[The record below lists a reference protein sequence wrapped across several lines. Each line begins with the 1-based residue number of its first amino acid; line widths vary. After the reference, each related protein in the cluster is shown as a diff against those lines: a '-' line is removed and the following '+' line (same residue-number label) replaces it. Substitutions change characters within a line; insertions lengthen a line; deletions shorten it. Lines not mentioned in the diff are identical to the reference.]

1 MLHIKKNNSLE
12 RKHFVCLKYLV
23 IWARERGIPLD
34 LNPQIWIPKFWI
46 SDPDNL
52 CTYVKSCHIS
62 AIYTSPSIMYS
73 RLCVTRDTSQN
84 MSLGKMAHPTL
95 WSTLILVATGTEK
108 ISSVALNTH
117 FSWICRLSEALSG
130 WPTATSQGW
139 HYTESLLTS
148 FRAFS
153 LHPLCLSRNR
163 CCAVNVSCISE
174 EGYRRQ
180 RESILYQG
188 LETAALR
195 GEGTKH

>member
-1 MLHIKKNNSLE
+1 MLHIKKNDSLE
-12 RKHFVCLKYLV
+12 RKHLVCLKYLV
-23 IWARERGIPLD
+23 IWSRERQIPLD
-34 LNPQIWIPKFWI
+34 HCRKFWI

-73 RLCVTRDTSQN
+73 RLYVTRDTSQD

-95 WSTLILVATGTEK
+95 WSTLILVATATEE

-153 LHPLCLSRNR
+153 LHPWCLSRNQI
-163 CCAVNVSCISE
+163 CVVNVSCISE

-180 RESILYQG
+180 RESIPYQG
-188 LETAALR
+188 LETAALW